1 MKNLIIKQRIRD
13 EKIFTYEVADE
24 LQIHENTLY
33 RLFRKP
39 LSQEDEQRIMQAIE
53 QVKLKKERNQ
63 HVR

>member
-1 MKNLIIKQRIRD
+1 MKNLIIKQKIRE

-39 LSQEDEQRIMQAIE
+39 LSTEDEQRIMQAIE